1 MTYER
6 PPLRLLR
13 VLLITALLL
22 AAIVTLVPEEPQR
35 VPEGSGDKALAA
47 TESSKAVR

>member
-35 VPEGSGDKALAA
+35 VPESQGGKALAVSEPA
-47 TESSKAVR
+47 EAVR

>member
-1 MTYER
+1 MNYER

-13 VLLITALLL
+13 VLLITVLLL

-35 VPEGSGDKALAA
+35 VPESPAGKALAVSEPA
-47 TESSKAVR
+47 TAVR